1 MATSLR
7 DALAVAL
14 NIEEKKAC
22 ASVSAGQSSQNE
34 VCLNQTLSN
43 FPTPQIQQKKAN
55 SSEESTRNIC
65 SNQAPVVDT
74 SSSSTTATVYA
85 VVSQPS
91 EMSSKTGESESASQ
105 SFSADSTSDVQASYA
120 IACGEQ
126 ISFIKSIDGFLIY
139 VPTGAV
145 VDAKSSDPL
154 GIIQDGVTIS
164 LPENSNFPDYCI
176 NPKLGISCDGNETSE
191 VIPKTE
197 VASPETNLEA
207 SETLEDRLAKRNA
220 LLPPRQ
226 RRRIAPDPAL
236 TCVIC
241 TRVFRTTN
249 AQRKHV
255 AVCKRRLDNNLDQ
268 KALEDQSRHVCS
280 VCRMVFPRV
289 LLLQDHINFV
299 HNKKRPL
306 TCPQC
311 PKKFY
316 RPHDL
321 KIHLN
326 IHFGIKNYVCDTC
339 GKQFHH
345 ISNLK
350 RHQRTHSGV
359 RPYACELCLKRFSQV
374 VSLRMHMKRHIN
386 VSGATQSSLNTKK
399 SRSFYCQ
406 FCGKT
411 FNTKAERVTHEKET
425 HENVRKACCSSCGR
439 DFASTEALKSHICH
453 KQAGKLSTRC
463 SKKNKYFIAKSPMA
477 VSTSNG
483 VRNAILPEAS
493 GNDSSSPSTNVETS
507 QMENS
512 GLERSSIS
520 DLISAKS
527 PHFIN
532 ISLDSDNL
540 MTTANV
546 CTTATRNCSVDTVV
560 MYLSANG
567 GDHLSYVAK
576 DASLLNS
583 DGIKSA
589 TNVFE
594 PNETIV
600 IDMSENSL
608 NESKSRD
615 SVIDPNEFCLHPTE
629 VTSQA
634 SSKKG
639 EVEKFR
645 DACITDRQTV
655 RKDSLD
661 VTTESIDGIN
671 FNEEVRVH
679 TNLVESADIDD
690 QNNDSSSIDG
700 VVNRTSTAS
709 PTENIS
715 LIPSDIDVLRLGID
729 ELLAED
735 KSNFKLYSASS
746 RMFDDL
752 GRVVLSVSSA
762 NLGTNDIENHTS
774 GVSKPFLNYNSNSL
788 KDVSNSTESRSVK
801 CCKSDSSDVFAHVRP
816 GRKILH
822 SLRNVA
828 ANTAS
833 SKNIKNK
840 NSLRSSNSVGKEAVS
855 LTKTGKITRV
865 HASSGRGID
874 KEKDGI
880 THSTA
885 TTDITSVSSSD
896 DKPSWELVTPSQGP
910 FPCQV
915 CSKVFN
921 RKWNLEQHEGLH
933 FPERQR
939 YLCRLCQRSFA
950 YRTTYLAHR
959 RSHDHTTTTVACLHC
974 GKEFKSRGAMMAH
987 ERRIHQRTKPH
998 KCCSCDRSFHQ
1009 RAELAYH
1016 LRLHRKEQPYVCFTC
1031 GRTFAHSSNL
1041 LRHERQHSGE
1051 KPHRCP
1057 YCLQGFIQ
1065 AVGLKRHLKKHHSEN
1080 HPLQRYPLKT
1090 SRQEGVQFSSN
1101 SLKTRTCKPEDL
1113 LHPLKSLPHAPPAE
1127 PPANKV
1133 STSSQIYKD
1142 NLGCDSTLKLRVD
1155 GIESSQQAS
1164 LSNIGN
1170 GRLQNNN
1177 QTDKPADFSSV
1188 QNKNDY
1194 VESFS
1199 GVTPD
1204 VACPDITDHAM
1215 ANIGDVYG
1223 IIFMQ

>member
-1 MATSLR
+1 
-7 DALAVAL
+7 
-14 NIEEKKAC
+14 
-22 ASVSAGQSSQNE
+22 
-34 VCLNQTLSN
+34 
-43 FPTPQIQQKKAN
+43 
-55 SSEESTRNIC
+55 
-65 SNQAPVVDT
+65 
-74 SSSSTTATVYA
+74 
-85 VVSQPS
+85 
-91 EMSSKTGESESASQ
+91 MSSKTGESESASQ

-120 IACGEQ
+120 IAC
-126 ISFIKSIDGFLIY
+126 
-139 VPTGAV
+139 
-145 VDAKSSDPL
+145 
-154 GIIQDGVTIS
+154 
-164 LPENSNFPDYCI
+164 
-176 NPKLGISCDGNETSE
+176 GISCDGNETSE

-255 AVCKRRLDNNLDQ
+255 AV
-268 KALEDQSRHVCS
+268 
-280 VCRMVFPRV
+280 
-289 LLLQDHINFV
+289 
-299 HNKKRPL
+299 
-306 TCPQC
+306 
-311 PKKFY
+311 Y
-316 RPHDL
+316 
-321 KIHLN
+321 
-326 IHFGIKNYVCDTC
+326 
-339 GKQFHH
+339 
-345 ISNLK
+345 
-350 RHQRTHSGV
+350 
-359 RPYACELCLKRFSQV
+359 
-374 VSLRMHMKRHIN
+374 
-386 VSGATQSSLNTKK
+386 
-399 SRSFYCQ
+399 
-406 FCGKT
+406 
-411 FNTKAERVTHEKET
+411 
-425 HENVRKACCSSCGR
+425 
-439 DFASTEALKSHICH
+439 
-453 KQAGKLSTRC
+453 
-463 SKKNKYFIAKSPMA
+463 
-477 VSTSNG
+477 
-483 VRNAILPEAS
+483 
-493 GNDSSSPSTNVETS
+493 
-507 QMENS
+507 
-512 GLERSSIS
+512 
-520 DLISAKS
+520 
-527 PHFIN
+527 
-532 ISLDSDNL
+532 SDNL

-735 KSNFKLYSASS
+735 KK
-746 RMFDDL
+746 
-752 GRVVLSVSSA
+752 
-762 NLGTNDIENHTS
+762 
-774 GVSKPFLNYNSNSL
+774 
-788 KDVSNSTESRSVK
+788 
-801 CCKSDSSDVFAHVRP
+801 
-816 GRKILH
+816 
-822 SLRNVA
+822 
-828 ANTAS
+828 
-833 SKNIKNK
+833 
-840 NSLRSSNSVGKEAVS
+840 AVS

-974 GKEFKSRGAMMAH
+974 GMWLIVGVQYLVFALKLLCVLSFEKQFEFKSRGAMMAH

-1016 LRLHRKEQPYVCFTC
+1016 LRYV
-1031 GRTFAHSSNL
+1031 GVGY
-1041 LRHERQHSGE
+1041 LR
-1051 KPHRCP
+1051 
-1057 YCLQGFIQ
+1057 
-1065 AVGLKRHLKKHHSEN
+1065 
-1080 HPLQRYPLKT
+1080 
-1090 SRQEGVQFSSN
+1090 
-1101 SLKTRTCKPEDL
+1101 
-1113 LHPLKSLPHAPPAE
+1113 
-1127 PPANKV
+1127 
-1133 STSSQIYKD
+1133 
-1142 NLGCDSTLKLRVD
+1142 
-1155 GIESSQQAS
+1155 
-1164 LSNIGN
+1164 
-1170 GRLQNNN
+1170 
-1177 QTDKPADFSSV
+1177 
-1188 QNKNDY
+1188 Y
-1194 VESFS
+1194 V
-1199 GVTPD
+1199 V
-1204 VACPDITDHAM
+1204 
-1215 ANIGDVYG
+1215 
-1223 IIFMQ
+1223 